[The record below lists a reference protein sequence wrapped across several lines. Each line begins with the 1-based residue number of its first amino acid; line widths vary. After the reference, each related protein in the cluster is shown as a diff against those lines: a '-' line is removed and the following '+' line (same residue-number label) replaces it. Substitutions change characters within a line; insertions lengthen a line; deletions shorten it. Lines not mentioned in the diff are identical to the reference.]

1 MDLAN
6 TDWSM
11 VAIRGGTI
19 LAVWLA
25 VWLLNRFLI
34 RWIKTADRLV
44 DSLEFSETDVQV
56 LGRLASIVLIAAG
69 LGVTVS
75 VLGLA
80 PLLWASSIMWRT
92 IALVLVWTAA
102 WMLVRYF
109 SQWMKAADERIE
121 GIDINPRDLKT
132 LDRLLD
138 WVFIII
144 AAIISIAILEI
155 TPLLY
160 SALTAAGVIGI
171 VIGFAVKDVASN
183 FISGI
188 LIIIDRPFVVGDTI
202 KIKDYSGTVKSI
214 SLRSTELETFDG
226 PIVTIPNSAAAT
238 EAITNYS
245 LSHHRRVLFT
255 VSVLCTTD
263 LNVAIENIQTVLE
276 AEERLLPEKPPSIL
290 IREIRD
296 SAVDIQVI
304 AYTRKE
310 DVFAAQSDL
319 QREIVASFS
328 RHGVDLA
335 VPLRMNL
342 SPVVPSQ
349 APD

>member
-1 MDLAN
+1 MELAD
-6 TDWSM
+6 TDWSI

-25 VWLLNRFLI
+25 AWLLNRFLV

-44 DSLEFSETDVQV
+44 DTLEFSETDVRV
-56 LGRLASIVLIAAG
+56 LGRLTSIVLLVAG
-69 LGVTVS
+69 LGITVS

-80 PLLWASSIMWRT
+80 PLLWASAIVWRT

-102 WMLVRYF
+102 WVLVRYF
-109 SQWMKAADERIE
+109 SQWIKAADEQIE
-121 GIDINPRDLKT
+121 GIDIGSRDLKT

-138 WVFIII
+138 YVFIIV
-144 AAIISIAILEI
+144 AAIISMAILEI

-171 VIGFAVKDVASN
+171 IIGFAVKDVASN

-188 LIIIDRPFVVGDTI
+188 LIMIDRPFVVGDTI
-202 KIKDYSGTVKSI
+202 MIKDYSGTVKRI
-214 SLRSTELETFDG
+214 SLRSTELVTFDG
-226 PIVTIPNSAAAT
+226 PIVTIPNSAVAT
-238 EAITNYS
+238 EPTTNYT
-245 LSHHRRVLFT
+245 LSRHRRVLFT

-263 LNVAIENIQTVLE
+263 LNLAIETIQSVLE

-290 IREIRD
+290 IGEIRD

-319 QREIVASFS
+319 KREIVASFS

-342 SPVVPSQ
+342 SPVVPPQ
-349 APD
+349 VPG

>member
-1 MDLAN
+1 MDLAD
-6 TDWSM
+6 TDWSI

-25 VWLLNRFLI
+25 VWLLNRFLV
-34 RWIKTADRLV
+34 RWIKTADRFV
-44 DSLEFSETDVQV
+44 DTIEFSETDVQV
-56 LGRLASIVLIAAG
+56 LGRLASIVLLVAG

-80 PLLWASSIMWRT
+80 PLLWASAVVWRT

-102 WMLVRYF
+102 WILVRYF
-109 SQWMKAADERIE
+109 SQWIKAADERIE
-121 GIDINPRDLKT
+121 GVDIGSRDLKT

-138 WVFIII
+138 YVFIIV
-144 AAIISIAILEI
+144 AAIISMAILEL

-188 LIIIDRPFVVGDTI
+188 LIMIDRPFVVGDTI
-202 KIKDYSGTVKSI
+202 MIEDYSGTVKRI
-214 SLRSTELETFDG
+214 SLRSTELVTFDG
-226 PIVTIPNSAAAT
+226 PIVTIPNSTMAT
-238 EAITNYS
+238 EATTNYT
-245 LSHHRRVLFT
+245 LSRHRRVLFT

-263 LNVAIENIQTVLE
+263 LNLAIETIRSVLE
-276 AEERLLPEKPPSIL
+276 AEKRLLPEKPPSIL
-290 IREIRD
+290 IGEIRD
-296 SAVDIQVI
+296 SAVDIQII
-304 AYTRKE
+304 AYTSKE
-310 DVFAAQSDL
+310 DITATKSDL
-319 QREIVASFS
+319 KREIVASFS

-335 VPLRMNL
+335 VPMRMNL

>member
-1 MDLAN
+1 MDLAD

-11 VAIRGGTI
+11 VAVRGGTM

-25 VWLLNRFLI
+25 VWLLNRFLV

-44 DSLEFSETDVQV
+44 DTLEFSETDVRV
-56 LGRLASIVLIAAG
+56 LGRLAGIVLLVAG
-69 LGVTVS
+69 LGATVS
-75 VLGLA
+75 VLRLA
-80 PLLWASSIMWRT
+80 PLLWASAIVWRT

-102 WMLVRYF
+102 WILVRYF
-109 SQWMKAADERIE
+109 SQWIKAADERIE
-121 GIDINPRDLKT
+121 GIDVSRRDLKT

-138 WVFIII
+138 YVFIII
-144 AAIISIAILEI
+144 AAIISLAILEI

-160 SALTAAGVIGI
+160 SALTGAGVIGI

-183 FISGI
+183 MISGI
-188 LIIIDRPFVVGDTI
+188 LIMIDRPFVVGDTI
-202 KIKDYSGTVKSI
+202 KIKDYSGTVNSI
-214 SLRSTELETFDG
+214 SLRSTELVTFDG
-226 PIVTIPNSAAAT
+226 PIVTIPNSAVAT
-238 EAITNYS
+238 EATTNYT

-255 VSVLCTTD
+255 MSVLCTTD
-263 LNVAIENIQTVLE
+263 LNLAIETIRSVLE

-290 IREIRD
+290 IGEIRD

-304 AYTRKE
+304 AYTRQE

-319 QREIVASFS
+319 KREIVASFS
-328 RHGVDLA
+328 RQGVDLA
-335 VPLRMNL
+335 VPLRMNI